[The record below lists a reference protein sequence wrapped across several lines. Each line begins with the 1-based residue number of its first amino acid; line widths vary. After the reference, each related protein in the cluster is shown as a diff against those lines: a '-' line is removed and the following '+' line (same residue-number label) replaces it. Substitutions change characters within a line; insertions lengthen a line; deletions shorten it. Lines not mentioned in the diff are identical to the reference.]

1 MGMQPKKQKQQV
13 SAQELSKKL
22 TEAYLQ
28 DARTAH
34 ERGRYVAYATAV
46 SPVELLVAHDIIPI
60 YPENHAAA
68 CLTKRMGTELS
79 LAMEKKGYTSHLC
92 AYARSDLGY
101 RITGKSARGGIP
113 DPAFLLACNAQC
125 FTLTKWFEVL
135 SRRYQAP
142 LFVFDTPQWIRDF
155 GARQAIVTYCVSQLR
170 ELIAAL
176 EQLTGKR
183 FNYDRLAEVMAF
195 SRDASLLYRKFL
207 DMAAYRPSPISIFD
221 ALIHM
226 AIIVYL
232 RGTPQCVDYYRTLCA
247 EVQAKADQGIG
258 AVADEQFRLY
268 WENLPI
274 WFKFRDHFN
283 LLASYGANILT
294 SLYVHAW
301 CYDFDTA
308 KDPLE
313 TLAENYCS
321 VFSNRILDLEERAEM
336 ALDLFQRY
344 LLDGSLMFVNRSCK
358 AVSFAVYQ
366 LKEII
371 AEKTGTPALIFESD
385 MGDQRFYSEAQI
397 RTRIEAF
404 LETLQRRRAEGG

>member
-1 MGMQPKKQKQQV
+1 MDKQQEREKQQV
-13 SAQELSKKL
+13 SAQELSKQL
-22 TEAYLQ
+22 TEAYLN
-28 DARTAH
+28 DARTAN

-46 SPVELLVAHDIIPI
+46 SPVELLVAHDVIPV

-79 LAMEKKGYTSHLC
+79 QAMEQKGYTSHLC

-113 DPAFLLACNAQC
+113 EPAFLLACNAQC

-135 SRRYQAP
+135 SRQYKAP
-142 LFVFDTPQWIRDF
+142 LFVFDTPQWIADAA
-155 GARQAIVTYCVSQLR
+155 ARKEIIKYCVIQLR

-176 EQLTGKR
+176 EQLTKKR
-183 FNYDRLAEVMAF
+183 FDYDRLAEVMVF
-195 SRDASLLYRKFL
+195 SREASLLYGKFL
-207 DMAAYRPSPISIFD
+207 NMAAYRPSPISIFD

-258 AVADEQFRLY
+258 AVANEHFRLY

-301 CYDFDTA
+301 CYDIDTA

-313 TLAENYCS
+313 TLAENYCT
-321 VFSNRILDLEERAEM
+321 VFSNRILEERAEM
-336 ALDLFQRY
+336 ALNLFQRY
-344 LLDGSLMFVNRSCK
+344 ALDGSLMFVNRSCK

-371 AEKTGTPALIFESD
+371 AAKTGTPALIFESD
-385 MGDQRFYSEAQI
+385 MGDQRFYSETQI
-397 RTRIEAF
+397 KTRIEAF
-404 LETLQRRRAEGG
+404 LETLQRRRAAGS

>member
-1 MGMQPKKQKQQV
+1 MGAKTKETKEKQ
-13 SAQELSKKL
+13 SAKELSKQL
-22 TEAYLQ
+22 TDAYLG

-34 ERGRYVAYATAV
+34 EQGKYVAYTTAV
-46 SPVELLVAHDIIPI
+46 SPVELFVAHDIIPV

-79 LAMEKKGYTSHLC
+79 LATEQKGYTSHLC

-101 RITGKSARGGIP
+101 RITGKSAKGGIP
-113 DPAFLLACNAQC
+113 DPDFLLACNAQC

-135 SRRYQAP
+135 SRKYQAP
-142 LFVFDTPQWIRDF
+142 LFVFDTPQWISDP
-155 GARQAIVTYCVSQLR
+155 GARREIVRYCVRQLR

-176 EQLTGKR
+176 EGLTGKKYD
-183 FNYDRLAEVMAF
+183 YDRLAEVMAY
-195 SRDASLLYRKFL
+195 SRDASFFYRKFL
-207 DMAAYRPSPISIFD
+207 DMAAYKPSPISIFD

-226 AIIVYL
+226 AITVYL

-258 AVADEQFRLY
+258 AVENEEFRLY
-268 WENLPI
+268 WENLPV

-283 LLASYGANILT
+283 LLKSYGATILT

-301 CYDFDTA
+301 SYDFDTA
-308 KDPLE
+308 KDPLV
-313 TLAENYCS
+313 TLAENYVS
-321 VFSNRILDLEERAEM
+321 VFSNCTLEERAKM

-344 LLDGSLMFVNRSCK
+344 SLNGSLMFVNRSCK
-358 AVSFAVYQ
+358 AISFAVYT
-366 LKEII
+366 LKAIL

-385 MGDQRFYSEAQI
+385 MGDPRFYSETQI
-397 RTRIEAF
+397 RTRMEAF
-404 LETLQRRRAEGG
+404 LETLQRNKAQGA

>member
-1 MGMQPKKQKQQV
+1 MMGKQPGKQKKKP
-13 SAQELSKKL
+13 SAQELSRQL

-28 DARTAH
+28 DARTAR
-34 ERGRYVAYATAV
+34 EQGRSVAYTTAV
-46 SPVELLVAHDIIPI
+46 SPVELLKAHDVIPI

-79 LAMEKKGYTSHLC
+79 LAMERKGYTSHLC

-101 RITGKSARGGIP
+101 RITGKS
-113 DPAFLLACNAQC
+113 
-125 FTLTKWFEVL
+125 
-135 SRRYQAP
+135 
-142 LFVFDTPQWIRDF
+142 FVFDTPQWIRDSE
-155 GARQAIVTYCVSQLR
+155 ARREIVKYCVRQLR
-170 ELIAAL
+170 ELVAAL
-176 EQLTGKR
+176 EQLTGRR
-183 FNYDRLAEVMAF
+183 FNYDRLAEVMAY
-195 SRDASLLYRKFL
+195 SREASLLYRRFL
-207 DMAAYRPSPISIFD
+207 DMAAYKPSPISIFD
-221 ALIHM
+221 ALTQM

-232 RGTPQCVDYYRTLCA
+232 RGTPQAVNYYQTLCA

-258 AVADEQFRLY
+258 AVENEQFRLY

-283 LLASYGANILT
+283 LLKSYGATVLT

-301 CYDFDTA
+301 CFEFDTK

-313 TLAENYCS
+313 TLAENYCT
-321 VFSNRILDLEERAEM
+321 VFSNRILEERAAM

-344 LLDGSLMFVNRSCK
+344 SLDGSLMFVNRSCK

-385 MGDQRFYSEAQI
+385 MGDQRFYSETQI

>member
-1 MGMQPKKQKQQV
+1 MSKQPGKTKQKE

-22 TEAYLQ
+22 TEAYLH

-46 SPVELLVAHDIIPI
+46 SPVELLVAHDVIPI

-79 LAMEKKGYTSHLC
+79 LAMERKGYTSHLC
-92 AYARSDLGY
+92 AYARTDLGY
-101 RITGKSARGGIP
+101 RITGKSAKGGIP

-135 SRRYQAP
+135 SRKYQAP
-142 LFVFDTPQWIRDF
+142 LFVFDTPQWIRDA
-155 GARQAIVTYCVSQLR
+155 GARKEIVKYCVSQLR
-170 ELIAAL
+170 ELVAAL
-176 EQLTGKR
+176 EQLTGKK
-183 FNYDRLAEVMAF
+183 FDYDRLAEVMQY
-195 SRDASLLYRKFL
+195 SRDASLLYRRFL

-221 ALIHM
+221 ALTQM

-232 RGTPQCVDYYRTLCA
+232 RGTPQAVDYYQTLCN
-247 EVQAKADQGIG
+247 EVQAKADQRIG
-258 AVADEQFRLY
+258 AVKNEQFRLY

-283 LLASYGANILT
+283 LLKSYGAIIIT

-301 CYDFDTA
+301 CYEFDTT
-308 KDPLE
+308 KDSLE
-313 TLAENYCS
+313 TLAENYCT
-321 VFSNRILDLEERAEM
+321 VFSNRILEERAAM
-336 ALDLFQRY
+336 ALELFQRY
-344 LLDGSLMFVNRSCK
+344 SLDGSLMFVNRSCK

-366 LKEII
+366 LKEMI

-385 MGDQRFYSEAQI
+385 MGDQRFYSETQI

-404 LETLQRRRAEGG
+404 LETLQRRRVEGG

>member
-1 MGMQPKKQKQQV
+1 MGKQALKQKKQL
-13 SAQELSKKL
+13 STHELSRQL

-46 SPVELLVAHDIIPI
+46 SPVELLVAHDVIPI

-79 LAMEKKGYTSHLC
+79 LAMEQKGYTSHLC

-135 SRRYQAP
+135 SRKYRVP
-142 LFVFDTPQWIRDF
+142 LFVFDTPQWIRDAK
-155 GARQAIVTYCVSQLR
+155 ARKAIIKYCVIQLR
-170 ELIAAL
+170 ELIVAL
-176 EQLTGKR
+176 EQLTGKT

-207 DMAAYRPSPISIFD
+207 DMAVYRPSPISIFD
-221 ALIHM
+221 ALTQM

-232 RGTPQCVDYYRTLCA
+232 RGTPQCVAYYQTLCA

-258 AVADEQFRLY
+258 AVENEQFRLY

-283 LLASYGANILT
+283 LLKSYGATILT

-301 CYDFDTA
+301 CYEFDTK

-321 VFSNRILDLEERAEM
+321 VFSNRILEERAEM

-344 LLDGSLMFVNRSCK
+344 ALDGSLMFVNRSCK

-371 AEKTGTPALIFESD
+371 AAKTGTPALIFESD
-385 MGDQRFYSEAQI
+385 MGDPRFYSETQI
-397 RTRIEAF
+397 KTRIEAF
-404 LETLQRRRAEGG
+404 LETLQRRKAERG

>member
-1 MGMQPKKQKQQV
+1 MGKQAVKQKKQL
-13 SAQELSKKL
+13 STHELSRQL

-46 SPVELLVAHDIIPI
+46 SPVELLVAHDVIPI

-79 LAMEKKGYTSHLC
+79 LAMEQKGYTSHLC

-135 SRRYQAP
+135 SRKYRVP
-142 LFVFDTPQWIRDF
+142 LFVFDTPQWIRDAK
-155 GARQAIVTYCVSQLR
+155 ARKAIIKYCVIQLR
-170 ELIAAL
+170 ELIVAL
-176 EQLTGKR
+176 EQLTGKT

-207 DMAAYRPSPISIFD
+207 DMAVYRPSPISIFD
-221 ALIHM
+221 ALTQM

-232 RGTPQCVDYYRTLCA
+232 RGTPQCVAYYQTLCA

-258 AVADEQFRLY
+258 AVENEQFRLY

-283 LLASYGANILT
+283 LLKSYGATILT

-301 CYDFDTA
+301 CYEFDTK

-321 VFSNRILDLEERAEM
+321 VFSNRILEERAEM

-344 LLDGSLMFVNRSCK
+344 ALDGSLMFVNRSCK

-371 AEKTGTPALIFESD
+371 AAKTGTPALIFESD
-385 MGDQRFYSEAQI
+385 MGDPRFYSETQI
-397 RTRIEAF
+397 KTRIEAF
-404 LETLQRRRAEGG
+404 LETLQRRKAERG

>member
-1 MGMQPKKQKQQV
+1 MSKQPGKQKQQA
-13 SAQELSKKL
+13 SAHELSRQL
-22 TEAYLQ
+22 TEAYLK
-28 DARTAH
+28 DACAAR
-34 ERGRYVAYATAV
+34 EEGRYVAYTTAV
-46 SPVELLVAHDIIPI
+46 SPVELFVAHDVIPV

-101 RITGKSARGGIP
+101 RITGRSPRGGIP

-135 SRRYQAP
+135 SRKYQAP
-142 LFVFDTPQWIRDF
+142 FFVFDTPQWIRDP
-155 GARQAIVTYCVSQLR
+155 GARKEIIRYCVRQLR
-170 ELIAAL
+170 ELVAAL
-176 EQLTGKR
+176 ERLTGKR
-183 FNYDRLAEVMAF
+183 YDYDRLAEVMAC
-195 SRDASLLYRKFL
+195 SQEASLLYRRFL
-207 DMAAYRPSPISIFD
+207 DMAAYKPSPISIFD
-221 ALIHM
+221 ALINM

-232 RGTPQCVDYYRTLCA
+232 RGTPQAVNYYQTLCA
-247 EVQAKADQGIG
+247 EVQSKADQGIG
-258 AVADEQFRLY
+258 AVENEQFRLY

-283 LLASYGANILT
+283 LLKAYGANILT

-301 CYDFDTA
+301 SYEFDTT

-321 VFSNRILDLEERAEM
+321 VFSNRTLEDRAKM

-344 LLDGSLMFVNRSCK
+344 SLNGSLMFVNRSCK
-358 AVSFAVYQ
+358 AVSFAVYA

-371 AEKTGTPALIFESD
+371 TEKTGTPALIFESD
-385 MGDQRFYSEAQI
+385 MGDPRFYSETQI

-404 LETLQRRRAEGG
+404 LETLQRRKAERD